1 MLALTPTGAQGVV
14 CQDANGR
21 GGAGA
26 EADGNASNTACGT
39 AAKANG
45 SYGYN
50 TATGT
55 RANASGGW
63 STNTAYGDTANASG
77 DSSYNTAIG
86 GNADASGNNS
96 INTATGYNTNASGD
110 YSHNIA
116 IGSQANASAS
126 GSSGNEVS
134 NIAIGTSAQA
144 TGANAMAF
152 GADTSATHA
161 NAAAFGNGATT
172 SRANQQVFGT
182 GSNTYTMTGIDSQA
196 SRDAQGQTKKI
207 VTTDSNGN
215 LAAFTADEL
224 GLGGTDL
231 SAVNARLAGIDSR
244 LNNIAG
250 RADKAITGV
259 AMAFAMAGVP
269 TLLPTETVALAL
281 NAGTYDGSQGYALNA
296 AVRINNNMQ
305 FNGGVGYGPDQ
316 NIVGG
321 RAGLRIGW

>member
-1 MLALTPTGAQGVV
+1 MLALTPTGAQAGFV
-14 CQDANGR
+14 CQDANGG
-21 GGAGA
+21 GGAGS
-26 EADGNASNTACGT
+26 EADGSNTACGT
-39 AAKANG
+39 DAKANG

-63 STNTAYGDTANASG
+63 STNTAYGDTANANG
-77 DSSYNTAIG
+77 DSSYNTATG
-86 GNADASGNNS
+86 GNANASGSNS
-96 INTATGYNTNASGD
+96 GNTATGYNTNASGD
-110 YSHNIA
+110 SSHNIA
-116 IGSQANASAS
+116 IGFQANAS
-126 GSSGNEVS
+126 GNEIS
-134 NIAIGTSAQA
+134 NVAIGTNSVA
-144 TGANAMAF
+144 TGANSMAF
-152 GADTSATHA
+152 GADASATHA

-207 VTTDSNGN
+207 VTTDNNGN

-224 GLGGTDL
+224 GLSGGGGGDL
-231 SAVNARLAGIDSR
+231 GAINARINGVAERS
-244 LNNIAG
+244 
-250 RADKAITGV
+250 DKAITGV

-305 FNGGVGYGPDQ
+305 FNGGIGYGPDQ